1 MRSARL
7 VLPALALVT
16 VAVWI
21 VVLYPRSTAADAR
34 HKAQSNCCGGEPGG
48 SAVGLRELDFPY
60 YALRDGFS
68 SQLNLVS
75 DSPKPIDLTI
85 AIYSQRGS
93 MVLTSATIQPNAKLP
108 FDLRTLLTSLGAD
121 VNGEFG
127 EGSIGVNFE
136 GTIMPVVGQVTM
148 TNPALRLVH
157 ESEMVEND
165 PGRTDIPSILN
176 GVWWNLA
183 AGRDA
188 RIMVANMSVMP
199 VTADVYL
206 EYGGQQHASA
216 PLSFNPHELKV
227 LSVIQL
233 LGEQNA
239 SPSEA
244 PEGGITIVQRGG
256 VPKLIAQGKILDSV
270 TGFSTTIHFPSPE
283 LEHVSAVHASAV
295 PIGTPSK
302 DSPFAGMGYFTPH
315 AVMRNLTATTQTVTV
330 TAEYPTASGWDSTEG
345 RTSHAAPGEKPAPPA
360 APDLS
365 KFTG

>member
-1 MRSARL
+1 
-7 VLPALALVT
+7 VT
-16 VAVWI
+16 
-21 VVLYPRSTAADAR
+21 
-34 HKAQSNCCGGEPGG
+34 
-48 SAVGLRELDFPY
+48 GL
-60 YALRDGFS
+60 S

-75 DSPKPIDLTI
+75 ASEDPTELTI

-93 MVLTSATIQPNAKLP
+93 SVLTSATLQPNAKLP
-108 FDLRTLLTSLGAD
+108 FDLRSLLSSLGAD

-127 EGSIGVNFE
+127 EGSIAVYFQGAM
-136 GTIMPVVGQVTM
+136 MPVTGQVTS

-165 PGRTDIPSILN
+165 PGRTDIPPILN
-176 GVWWNLA
+176 AVWWNLA
-183 AGRDA
+183 AGHDA
-188 RIMVANMSVMP
+188 RIMVANTSSQSVS
-199 VTADVYL
+199 ADVNL
-206 EYGGQQHASA
+206 EYAGHRHPST
-216 PLSFNPHELKV
+216 PLNFNPHELKV

-233 LGEQNA
+233 LGEQDA

-283 LEHVSAVHASAV
+283 LEHVSALHASGV

-315 AVMRNLTATTQTVTV
+315 AVLRNLTGAAQTVTLTV
-330 TAEYPTASGWDSTEG
+330 EYPTAPGWDSTEG
-345 RTSHAAPGEKPAPPA
+345 RISHAAPGDKSAPPA
-360 APDLS
+360 APDPS
-365 KFTG
+365 KITEQTVLGAGYSAGLQHAGCLPRRGHA